1 MTWRLPLAL
10 IALFLSA
17 SELHP
22 VQSSLVPCLLHPI
35 LFGLRLQGV
44 LSMFG
49 PTGANLVE
57 PLLNPDCQAAARM
70 LHGRFG
76 PQLMQTGSHRPPARM
91 QVAFSFIGDAYVRG
105 LSGGERR
112 RVSIAAE
119 LITAPRLLFLDEAT
133 TGGGG
138 PPPRGG

>member
-1 MTWRLPLAL
+1 
-10 IALFLSA
+10 
-17 SELHP
+17 
-22 VQSSLVPCLLHPI
+22 
-35 LFGLRLQGV
+35 
-44 LSMFG
+44 
-49 PTGANLVE
+49 
-57 PLLNPDCQAAARM
+57 
-70 LHGRFG
+70 
-76 PQLMQTGSHRPPARM
+76 MQTGSLRPLAHM

-138 PPPRGG
+138 PSATWRLMHVLCEITCMHRGPRVPS